1 MPADAGVDPR
11 SARLVQGGIALAL
24 GAWFAFRLDPVVPVL
39 AALCAIE
46 AAVAPR
52 GPLLGPARLI
62 PGGPLRRTPLL
73 PERLTLGIEA
83 AALAVAT
90 ILLRGPASRIG
101 DLLALA
107 TGIVAAVDATSTLSP
122 GRWLADRIGPGG
134 PGGGRDGPD
143 DPE

>member
-1 MPADAGVDPR
+1 
-11 SARLVQGGIALAL
+11 VQGGIALAL
-24 GAWFAFRLDPVVPVL
+24 GVWFAFHLDPVVPAL
-39 AALCAIE
+39 AVLCAVE
-46 AAVAPR
+46 AAAAPR

-62 PGGPLRRTPLL
+62 PGGRGRRAPLL

-83 AALAVAT
+83 ATLAVAA

-122 GRWLADRIGPGG
+122 GRWLAGRIGPDA
-134 PGGGRDGPD
+134 PHTTRFDPD
-143 DPE
+143 DPG